1 MFKTATMVSA
11 VQKLLSIAVFAS
23 LIGFHNNQSIGRF
36 LIQPLVADTVQQET
50 KTTDDSKQSKPGSGA
65 GFISLERRMERDV
78 NIIKFK
84 HYDPLD
90 TIESTNL
97 QHDQQNQSFQEQ
109 DSGLTLSRVNR
120 LIQKIS
126 LDKDTYQQGEIAN
139 LDVTAVLPLESPK
152 INFLHKTYKLYPQS
166 HNIYRTIL
174 AVPMQTEPGK
184 YYMTLSYKEEG
195 KQKTL
200 QMPFTVIPGNFS
212 EEDTAELD
220 ISILTE
226 ETFEMLKYEGNY
238 FARAYNTNPDSLL
251 YDGDF
256 IWPCSGTITGLY
268 GTPRR
273 YNEDLGKWSHKAVDI
288 ANVVGTEVFA
298 ANHGVVTMAKN
309 LDVHGKSIVI
319 AHGQGIHTVYIHLD
333 SICVEKGDEIKKGQL
348 IGKLGKTGLCT
359 GPNLHWQVMV
369 NRVAINPRYWLEGKP
384 ELKEKQ
390 WVQYKQPE
398 K

>member
-1 MFKTATMVSA
+1 MVSA

-36 LIQPLVADTVQQET
+36 LIHSLVADTVQQET

-97 QHDQQNQSFQEQ
+97 QYDQQSQSFQEQ

-120 LIQKIS
+120 L
-126 LDKDTYQQGEIAN
+126 
-139 LDVTAVLPLESPK
+139 SPK

-369 NRVAINPRYWLEGKP
+369 NRVAVNPRYWLEGKP
-384 ELKEKQ
+384 ELKGKQ

>member
-1 MFKTATMVSA
+1 MVSA

-23 LIGFHNNQSIGRF
+23 LIGYINNQSTGRF
-36 LIQPLVADTVQQET
+36 FVQPLAADTIQQQTE
-50 KTTDDSKQSKPGSGA
+50 TTDDSKQSTPDYST
-65 GFISLERRMERDV
+65 GFISLERRLERDV
-78 NIIKFK
+78 KVIEFK
-84 HYDPLD
+84 RYGPVK
-90 TIESTNL
+90 TMESTDFQL
-97 QHDQQNQSFQEQ
+97 DHQGQSFQEQ
-109 DSGLTLSRVNR
+109 EHGLILSRVNR

-139 LDVTAVLPLESPK
+139 LNVTAVLPLESPK
-152 INFLHKTYKLYPQS
+152 INFLYKTYKLYPQS
-166 HNIYRTIL
+166 HNTYRTIL

-184 YYMTLSYKEEG
+184 YSMTLSYKEEG
-195 KQKTL
+195 EQKIL
-200 QMPFTVIPGNFS
+200 KMPFTVIPGNFS

-298 ANHGVVTMAKN
+298 VNHGVVAMAKN

-333 SICVEKGDEIKKGQL
+333 SMYVEKGDEIKKGQL